1 MITLPSELK
10 AIRGFPG
17 YFFRESDK
25 RVFSIKIG
33 GVLKPLK
40 HKTSP
45 PLAWNR
51 FQGFSGWELSKDGIR
66 RNFSDEAITKLL
78 IQEDHQVPYA

>member
-25 RVFSIKIG
+25 RLFSIKIG

-45 PLAWNR
+45 PLQWNYFR
-51 FQGFSGWELSKDGIR
+51 GFSGWELSKGGKRHNISND
-66 RNFSDEAITKLL
+66 AIIKLL

>member
-25 RVFSIKIG
+25 QVFSIKIG
-33 GVLKPLK
+33 GVLKSLK

-45 PLAWNR
+45 PLQWNHFR
-51 FQGFSGWELSKDGIR
+51 GFSGWELSKDGIR
-66 RNFSDEAITKLL
+66 HNISDDAIAKLL
-78 IQEDHQVPYA
+78 IQEDHQVPYV

>member
-17 YFFRESDK
+17 YFFREADK
-25 RVFSIKIG
+25 QLFSIKIG

-45 PLAWNR
+45 PFQWNHFR
-51 FQGFSGWELSKDGIR
+51 GFSGWELSKGGKRHNI
-66 RNFSDEAITKLL
+66 SDEVIVKRL

>member
-25 RVFSIKIG
+25 QLFSIKIG

-45 PLAWNR
+45 PLQWNQ
-51 FQGFSGWELSKDGIR
+51 F
-66 RNFSDEAITKLL
+66 
-78 IQEDHQVPYA
+78 

>member
-17 YFFRESDK
+17 YFYREADK
-25 RVFSIKIG
+25 QLFSIKIG

-45 PLAWNR
+45 PLQWNR
-51 FQGFSGWELSKDGIR
+51 FRGFSGWGLSKGGIC
-66 RNFSDEAITKLL
+66 RNISDDAIIKLL

>member
-25 RVFSIKIG
+25 QLFSIKIG

-40 HKTSP
+40 HKTSS
-45 PLAWNR
+45 PLQWNR
-51 FQGFSGWELSKDGIR
+51 FQGFSGWELSKGGIR
-66 RNFSDEAITKLL
+66 RNISDDAIAKLL

>member
-25 RVFSIKIG
+25 QLFSIKIS

-45 PLAWNR
+45 PLRWNR
-51 FQGFSGWELSKDGIR
+51 FQGFSGWGLSKGGNCHNI
-66 RNFSDEAITKLL
+66 SDEVIVKLL

>member
-25 RVFSIKIG
+25 QLFSIKIG

-40 HKTSP
+40 HKNSP

-51 FQGFSGWELSKDGIR
+51 FQGFSGWELSKGGKRHNI
-66 RNFSDEAITKLL
+66 SDEAIVKRL

>member
-25 RVFSIKIG
+25 QLFSIKIG

-45 PLAWNR
+45 PLQWNHFR
-51 FQGFSGWELSKDGIR
+51 GFSGWELSKDCIR
-66 RNFSDEAITKLL
+66 RNISDDAIAKLL
-78 IQEDHQVPYA
+78 IQEDHQVPYV